1 LKCAEITEVTFTF
14 AGIGAKTGVVT
25 DTFLQGN
32 PAGGAPVDLL
42 CPAGFA
48 VNGVNGTFTGSI
60 NAVRAHCIRIGGGGD
75 ENTAFGGTPRA
86 GGTPYSAQ
94 CPAGKV
100 VTGFMGRSGLLVDQ
114 LTLQCQ

>member
-1 LKCAEITEVTFTF
+1 V
-14 AGIGAKTGVVT
+14 GATTGAVD
-25 DTFLQGN
+25 DTFFQGN
-32 PAGGAPVDLL
+32 PAGGTRVDLL

-48 VNGVNGTFTGSI
+48 VDGVNGTFTGSI
-60 NAVRAHCIRIGGGGD
+60 NALRAHCTRIGGGG
-75 ENTAFGGTPRA
+75 TADTDFGGTPRA
-86 GGTPYSAQ
+86 DGTLYSAQ